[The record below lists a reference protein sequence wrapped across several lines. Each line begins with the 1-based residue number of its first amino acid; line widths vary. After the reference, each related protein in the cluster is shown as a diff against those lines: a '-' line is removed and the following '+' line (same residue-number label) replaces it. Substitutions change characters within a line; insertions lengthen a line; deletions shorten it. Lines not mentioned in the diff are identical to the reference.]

1 MAAVVRQPAVI
12 ANKFAAVPCFGLSLR
27 VPGVRAHR
35 LTERITRR
43 TKLRRCDRRRS
54 GYCSKRKP
62 DKFGQGLDS
71 YLHIPHSGEKN
82 MMTKSTVVAA
92 IVFSLAIGAGTAF
105 AQNPPPAADHAAA
118 GAMDKK
124 AISKACSDQANAKN
138 LHGKERKKF
147 RAECKHKG
155 GKME

>member
-1 MAAVVRQPAVI
+1 
-12 ANKFAAVPCFGLSLR
+12 
-27 VPGVRAHR
+27 
-35 LTERITRR
+35 
-43 TKLRRCDRRRS
+43 
-54 GYCSKRKP
+54 
-62 DKFGQGLDS
+62 
-71 YLHIPHSGEKN
+71 

-105 AQNPPPAADHAAA
+105 AQNPPPAADQAAA
-118 GAMDKK
+118 GAIDKK